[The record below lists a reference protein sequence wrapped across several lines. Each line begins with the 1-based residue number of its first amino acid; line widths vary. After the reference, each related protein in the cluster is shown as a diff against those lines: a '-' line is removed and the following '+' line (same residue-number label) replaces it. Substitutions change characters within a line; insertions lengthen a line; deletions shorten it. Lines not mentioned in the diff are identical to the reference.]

1 MKFADYIPLA
11 MRTCKELPQEEHLAH
26 MAMGI
31 TGEMGEIIDA
41 LKKHHIYGKQL
52 DQANLVEELGDCCW
66 YLAGLLQS
74 VPEMCS
80 KIEEIKDYNLMSESM
95 LARRRSLTVRN
106 ILMTNATVAKAA
118 ANLVCPISPYIY
130 WDAVQT
136 ILEALLDTAQLLDI
150 DLEQAL
156 DINIAKLAKR
166 YGDKYSDYSATN
178 RDLGAER
185 AILEGKA

>member
-11 MRTCKELPQEEHLAH
+11 MRTCKELPHEEHLAH

-41 LKKHHIYGKQL
+41 LKKHHIYGKEL

-80 KIEEIKDYNLMSESM
+80 KIKEYSLLSESV
-95 LARRRSLTVRN
+95 LARRRPLTVRN

-118 ANLVCPISPYIY
+118 AKLVCPINPYIY

-136 ILEALLDTAQLLDI
+136 MLEALLDTAQLLDI

-166 YGDKYSDYSATN
+166 YGDKYSDYSAIN
-178 RDLGAER
+178 RDLDAER

>member
-1 MKFADYIPLA
+1 MKFAEYIPLA
-11 MRTCKELPQEEHLAH
+11 MRTCKELPHEEHLAH
-26 MAMGI
+26 MAMGV

-41 LKKHHIYGKQL
+41 LKKHYIYGKPL

-74 VPEMCS
+74 VPEMCD
-80 KIEEIKDYNLMSESM
+80 KIEGHMADRHMSDTV
-95 LARRRSLTVRN
+95 LARYRSVTVRN
-106 ILMTNATVAKAA
+106 ILLLNAVVAKSAA
-118 ANLVCPISPYIY
+118 KLVCPINPYIY
-130 WDAVQT
+130 WDAVQG

-156 DINIAKLAKR
+156 EINIAKLTKR
-166 YGDKYSDYSATN
+166 YGDKYSDFNATN

-185 AILEGKA
+185 AILEGKT